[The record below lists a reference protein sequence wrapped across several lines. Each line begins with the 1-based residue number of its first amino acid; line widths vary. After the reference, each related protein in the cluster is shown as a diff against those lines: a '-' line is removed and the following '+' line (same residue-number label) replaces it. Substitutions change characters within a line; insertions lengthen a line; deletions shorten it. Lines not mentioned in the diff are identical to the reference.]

1 MFSDQDRLF
10 MRRALDLAEKGLYT
24 TTPNPRVGA
33 VIVQDGK
40 IVGQG
45 WHEQA
50 GMPHAEIHAIRDA
63 ASLAQGA
70 TLYVTLEPCSH
81 QGRTPPCADAV
92 VDAGIARV
100 VVAMQDPNPLV
111 SGRGLKRLMDA
122 GINVQCGLMEMEAL
136 ALNPG
141 FVSRMRHGRPWIR
154 MKIAASL
161 DGKTALENGT
171 SKWITGDEARRDGHR
186 FRARACAIL
195 TGIGT
200 VLADDPRLDVRDVE
214 TSRQPLKIVLDS
226 RLRIPADAKIVGSN
240 LLVAAAEENIEKRM
254 ALEKAGAEVVF
265 LPDGQG
271 SVDLHAL
278 LKELAGRGINEL
290 HVEAGEKLNGAL
302 LEADFVDEFVFY
314 LAPCLLGKHAKG
326 MFDMPALQQMEGR
339 YALEISDL
347 EMFGKD
353 LRILGRRHV

>member
-33 VIVQDGK
+33 VIVKDGK
-40 IVGQG
+40 IAGQG

-50 GMPHAEIHAIRDA
+50 GMPHAEIHAIKDAGSLCRD
-63 ASLAQGA
+63 A

-81 QGRTPPCADAV
+81 HGRTPPCADAV
-92 VDAGIARV
+92 VASGISRV
-100 VVAMQDPNPLV
+100 VFAMQDPNPLV
-111 SGRGLKRLMDA
+111 AGRGLKRLMDA
-122 GINVQCGLMEMEAL
+122 GVNVECGLLEMEAM

-141 FVSRMRHGRPWIR
+141 FVSRMKRGRPWVR
-154 MKIAASL
+154 LKIAASL
-161 DGKTALENGT
+161 DGKTALEDGT
-171 SKWITGDEARRDGHR
+171 SQWITGDEARQDGHR

-200 VLADDPRLDVRDVE
+200 VLADDPRLTVRDVE
-214 TSRQPLKIVLDS
+214 ISRQPLKIVLDS
-226 RLRIPADAKIVGSN
+226 RLRIPEDAKIVGGN
-240 LLVAAAEENIEKRM
+240 LLVVAAEENPGKRKV
-254 ALEKAGAEVVF
+254 LEKAGAEVVF
-265 LPDGQG
+265 LPDEKG

-278 LKELAGRGINEL
+278 LNELGRRGINEL

-302 LEADFVDEFVFY
+302 LEAGLVDEFVFY
-314 LAPCLLGKHAKG
+314 LAPCLLGKRAKG
-326 MFDMPALQQMEGR
+326 MFDIPALQKMEDR
-339 YALEISDL
+339 HALEISDV
-347 EMFGKD
+347 EMLGKD